1 VQHFGINEPHV
12 VDRSFK
18 GGEIVLRR
26 GELSLEEQGNSL
38 LQLDHL
44 IPIQFAETL
53 RRNTYVEPE
62 RILMLAVLE
71 DAIYCLQKHATCAR
85 GRNRRLFDETI
96 NWVQTQDEEWLFSF
110 ENVCDTVGVNAE
122 RLRRVL
128 LQMVA
133 GRYRVKRAA
142 LHSAARGHRSGAL
155 RARG

>member
-1 VQHFGINEPHV
+1 M
-12 VDRSFK
+12 
-18 GGEIVLRR
+18 LRR

-44 IPIQFAETL
+44 IPMQFSDTL
-53 RRNTYVEPE
+53 RRNIYVEPE

-71 DAIYCLQKHATCAR
+71 DAIYCLQKQATCAR
-85 GRNRRLFDETI
+85 GRNKRLFDETI
-96 NWVQTQDEEWLFSF
+96 NWVQTENDEWLFSF
-110 ENVCDTVGVNAE
+110 ENVCDTVGLNAG
-122 RLRRVL
+122 RLRRSL

-142 LHSAARGHRSGAL
+142 LHSAARGHRSGEL

>member
-1 VQHFGINEPHV
+1 M
-12 VDRSFK
+12 
-18 GGEIVLRR
+18 LRR
-26 GELSLEEQGNSL
+26 GELSLEEQANSL

-44 IPIQFAETL
+44 IPLQFSDTL

-85 GRNRRLFDETI
+85 GRNKRLFDETI
-96 NWVQTQDEEWLFSF
+96 TWVQAEGDEWLFSF
-110 ENVCDTVGVNAE
+110 ENVCDTVGLNAG
-122 RLRRVL
+122 RLRRSL

-133 GRYRVKRAA
+133 GRYGVKRRV
-142 LHSAARGHRSGAL
+142 LYSAANGHRFGEL